1 MISRITF
8 VLLLTLS
15 LLSCKKD
22 EVSDNNPNDTTANQL
37 VNINS
42 VTEFDAKVKDGVSLF
57 FFHATW
63 CSICANQRPAVEGLT
78 KDATLS
84 KVFFGQVDF
93 EKNRD
98 TNQKYNIT
106 GFPTIIIFKDNVER
120 HRLSGQGHSKEKLAG
135 LLMELL

>member
-1 MISRITF
+1 MFILLISAG
-8 VLLLTLS
+8 

-22 EVSDNNPNDTTANQL
+22 ENPGDNDQNPTANQL

-42 VTEFDAKVKDGVSLF
+42 VTDFDTKVKEGVSLF

-78 KDATLS
+78 KDNTFS

-93 EKNRD
+93 EKNQQ

-120 HRLSGQGHSKEKLAG
+120 HRLTGQGHSKEKLAG
-135 LLMELL
+135 LLKELL